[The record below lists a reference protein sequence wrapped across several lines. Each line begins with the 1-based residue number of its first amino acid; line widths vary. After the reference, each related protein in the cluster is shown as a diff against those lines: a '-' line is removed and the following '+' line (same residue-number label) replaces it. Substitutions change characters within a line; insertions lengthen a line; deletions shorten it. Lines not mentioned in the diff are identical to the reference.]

1 VTTQN
6 VAFARQNSLSP
17 QSIPERFEAIAARQ
31 PDRLAVKFDKL
42 SLSYRELNEAS
53 NRIAHALLAFEY
65 SERTPVALLFGRGI
79 NVIVALIGTLKAGKQ
94 VQTLDPHAPEQRL
107 KSLLDDCRSFLI
119 VTDGEFLTLA
129 QRVAGDL
136 RTVLDIAKI
145 DASTASSN
153 LSLPIAPKQVATIS
167 YTSGSSGQPR
177 GVVRTH
183 ERSVSAA
190 ISSGN
195 YRNICAE
202 DRVSLLH
209 SITFSTGEADLWIG
223 LLNGAAI
230 FPFDFTSAGGLGLA
244 NWLRDE
250 RVTILHSPPAAF
262 RELAHVDFD
271 AGQFRNLRRIRLSGA
286 PITRED
292 FDVYRSKFGRGT
304 LLEVGMGSTEI
315 GSICNA
321 VVDHDFS
328 FPQEGSPA
336 GYAREGR
343 EILILDDDGHKLGD
357 GEVGEIAVRSRQFT
371 AEYCQQLS
379 LPEEKFRC
387 DSKVADVRI
396 YLTGDLGTRLPDGF
410 VIHRGRKDLMVKIR
424 GYRVDISEVEH
435 ALLEHPGIK
444 EAGVRAWDREEAEKY
459 LAGYIVLRPES
470 VLNAS
475 EVREFLSNRLP
486 DYMIPTALK
495 FVEALPLTNGKLD
508 RLALPKLDT
517 RRPELKE
524 TYVAPRNEVERKL
537 AGIWSEVLQ
546 IDNIGVHDNFFD
558 LGGHSLTASRVLSR
572 VLDCFRVEVS
582 MRSFFES
589 PTLTG
594 LALNVENALL
604 QGPSKTNLPLVRA
617 PRDSHLPASFGQ
629 RALWFHDQLEPESC
643 AYNLGFSYRF
653 SGELDVSLLERSINE
668 IVGRHEVL
676 RTVFEAANGQP
687 VQNILPVMTIGLE
700 VIDLS
705 NLASK
710 SLQDSEV
717 RRFARVLAE
726 QSFDLTRGP
735 LLRSALLG
743 LASNEY
749 VFLLAIHHIVF
760 DGWSIGVFFRE
771 LSQIYNS
778 LRSGKPCPFPE
789 LRIQYADFAMWQRE
803 RLRDG
808 NLENSL
814 SYWKNQLDNLPRLML
829 PIMRVQHSPER
840 ASGGREEF
848 EVSDELL
855 DLLRS
860 LANRSG
866 TTLFMVLLAAWK
878 VALYRYTGQT
888 DIAIGTPVAGRNHPA
903 VEELIGYFLNLVVLR
918 SDLSGDPTFR
928 ELLERIRR
936 VCIDAFAYQDLPFE
950 KLVEELRPTRHVT
963 MNPLVQA
970 TFALQNTPKQSL
982 NLTGIAVR
990 DLDISAGVARPFDL
1004 HLYIVEEETCL
1015 RGYVSYNKNLIETD
1029 TIKRLINHLTNLLK
1043 AFVSDQDERISA
1055 LPMLTEQERHQILVG
1070 WNDTEAEYPRDK
1082 CISELF
1088 EIQAEKTPDAAAV
1101 VFEDQQLSYQELN
1114 ERANQVAHYLK
1125 KQGIGPEALVAIWM
1139 ERSIEMIVALL
1150 AILKAGGAYVPLD
1163 PDYPQERLVFMLE
1176 DSRACLL
1183 LTQKSLV
1190 EDGRWTIEN
1199 GDSRSSIPSTLLTT
1213 GLDSRLKV
1221 VCLGREWETIAC
1233 ESRENLSS
1241 GVTAENLAYVI
1252 YTSGSTGRP
1261 KGVAIEHHSTV
1272 ALLSWAQTVFSAEE
1286 MAGVL
1291 ASTSICF
1298 DLSVFELFGPL
1309 TSGGQVILAA
1319 DAIALPGLVA
1329 ASRVTLIN
1337 TVPSAITELLRAKAI
1352 PSSVC
1357 TICLAGEPLTTGLV
1371 KDLYEQTSAT
1381 KVYDLYGP
1389 SEDTTYSIFAL
1400 RTKAGPQTVG
1410 RPISNTEVFILDRQR
1425 QSVPI
1430 GVCGGLYIGGVGL
1443 ARGYLNRP
1451 ELTAEKFIP
1460 NPFSDEPGARLYRTG
1475 DLARYLP
1482 DGKIEF
1488 LGRIDHQVKIRGY
1501 RIELGE
1507 IEAVLSQQPAVLEAV
1522 VVAQNN
1528 ALDKRLVAYVVHRP
1542 GADISAN
1549 ELRGFLKQK
1558 LPDYM
1563 IPSAFVVLDALP
1575 LTPNGKADRKALPA
1589 PDHSPRKMEESYQ
1602 APRTPAEEM
1611 LVEIWT
1617 EILKLERIGIH
1628 DNFFDLGGHSLLAT
1642 QVISRVR
1649 TAFQTEVALRTL
1661 FEMPTIA
1668 EFANAIVTERA
1679 ATLDDG
1685 ALAGIFKEIEGR
1697 SDAEAELEIAERHN

>member
-1 VTTQN
+1 
-6 VAFARQNSLSP
+6 
-17 QSIPERFEAIAARQ
+17 
-31 PDRLAVKFDKL
+31 
-42 SLSYRELNEAS
+42 
-53 NRIAHALLAFEY
+53 
-65 SERTPVALLFGRGI
+65 
-79 NVIVALIGTLKAGKQ
+79 
-94 VQTLDPHAPEQRL
+94 
-107 KSLLDDCRSFLI
+107 
-119 VTDGEFLTLA
+119 
-129 QRVAGDL
+129 
-136 RTVLDIAKI
+136 
-145 DASTASSN
+145 
-153 LSLPIAPKQVATIS
+153 
-167 YTSGSSGQPR
+167 
-177 GVVRTH
+177 
-183 ERSVSAA
+183 
-190 ISSGN
+190 
-195 YRNICAE
+195 
-202 DRVSLLH
+202 
-209 SITFSTGEADLWIG
+209 
-223 LLNGAAI
+223 
-230 FPFDFTSAGGLGLA
+230 
-244 NWLRDE
+244 
-250 RVTILHSPPAAF
+250 
-262 RELAHVDFD
+262 
-271 AGQFRNLRRIRLSGA
+271 
-286 PITRED
+286 
-292 FDVYRSKFGRGT
+292 
-304 LLEVGMGSTEI
+304 
-315 GSICNA
+315 
-321 VVDHDFS
+321 
-328 FPQEGSPA
+328 
-336 GYAREGR
+336 
-343 EILILDDDGHKLGD
+343 
-357 GEVGEIAVRSRQFT
+357 
-371 AEYCQQLS
+371 
-379 LPEEKFRC
+379 
-387 DSKVADVRI
+387 
-396 YLTGDLGTRLPDGF
+396 
-410 VIHRGRKDLMVKIR
+410 
-424 GYRVDISEVEH
+424 
-435 ALLEHPGIK
+435 
-444 EAGVRAWDREEAEKY
+444 
-459 LAGYIVLRPES
+459 
-470 VLNAS
+470 
-475 EVREFLSNRLP
+475 
-486 DYMIPTALK
+486 
-495 FVEALPLTNGKLD
+495 
-508 RLALPKLDT
+508 
-517 RRPELKE
+517 
-524 TYVAPRNEVERKL
+524 
-537 AGIWSEVLQ
+537 
-546 IDNIGVHDNFFD
+546 
-558 LGGHSLTASRVLSR
+558 
-572 VLDCFRVEVS
+572 
-582 MRSFFES
+582 
-589 PTLTG
+589 
-594 LALNVENALL
+594 
-604 QGPSKTNLPLVRA
+604 
-617 PRDSHLPASFGQ
+617 
-629 RALWFHDQLEPESC
+629 
-643 AYNLGFSYRF
+643 
-653 SGELDVSLLERSINE
+653 
-668 IVGRHEVL
+668 
-676 RTVFEAANGQP
+676 
-687 VQNILPVMTIGLE
+687 
-700 VIDLS
+700 
-705 NLASK
+705 
-710 SLQDSEV
+710 
-717 RRFARVLAE
+717 
-726 QSFDLTRGP
+726 
-735 LLRSALLG
+735 
-743 LASNEY
+743 
-749 VFLLAIHHIVF
+749 
-760 DGWSIGVFFRE
+760 
-771 LSQIYNS
+771 
-778 LRSGKPCPFPE
+778 
-789 LRIQYADFAMWQRE
+789 
-803 RLRDG
+803 
-808 NLENSL
+808 
-814 SYWKNQLDNLPRLML
+814 ML

-1221 VCLGREWETIAC
+1221 VCLDREWETIAC

-1371 KDLYEQTSAT
+1371 KDLYYQTSAT